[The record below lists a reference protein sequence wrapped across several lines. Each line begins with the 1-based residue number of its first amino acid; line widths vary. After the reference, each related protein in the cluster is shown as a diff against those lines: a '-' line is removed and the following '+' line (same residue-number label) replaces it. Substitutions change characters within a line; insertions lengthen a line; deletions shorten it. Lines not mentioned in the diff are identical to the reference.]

1 MNQYSSWKYI
11 LILLTIGLSLLY
23 VTPNFYGE
31 SFAVQ
36 VMPVKAGETI
46 DRSTLKLVESSLDK
60 AKIQNIGIAFEDT
73 DIKIKFKE
81 ANDQLN
87 AKQVIE
93 KSLGNKFVVA
103 LNLISNSPDWLSNL
117 GALPMYL
124 GLDLRGGVHFLM
136 QLDLSKLSEKKNDGF
151 LVNVRKELQNENI
164 KYYDSKV
171 INNYVQLK
179 FKSEDALNQAKNIIR
194 AQGSGRSIF
203 GGKGPAKE
211 TEAFNFSQIKNNN
224 EFILKIKNNQYTDEE
239 NVNFALKQ
247 NLETLHNRVNELGV
261 AEPIIQ
267 QQGKDRIVV
276 QLPGVQDT
284 AKAKEIIGRTA
295 ILEMRMVDEERS
307 DPATIEK
314 AENGQLPP
322 GTELYYDR
330 SGNPLLVKKEVI
342 LTGERLED
350 ASPGVDQM
358 TGQSV
363 VYLDL
368 DSVGTN
374 IFKEVTRKNI
384 GKRIA
389 LLLIEKNYT
398 EVITAPKIKSEIGGG
413 NVMITGMENAQES
426 TDISLLL
433 RAGSLSVPMEIVEE
447 RTVGPSMGKENIAR
461 GVNSTM
467 WGFAAIVVLMV
478 AYYMFFGV
486 VSVIGLSVNLLFL
499 TALLSALQATLT
511 LPGLAA
517 IAITIGMAIDANVL
531 INERIRDEI
540 RNGMPPQKSIS
551 QGYEK
556 AWGTILDSNITTM
569 IAGLALF
576 MFGSGPIK
584 GFAVVLVLGILT
596 SVYSAIFVSRGIV
609 NYIYGNKRTIKKI
622 SIGEIFKVE
631 NN

>member
-36 VMPVKAGETI
+36 VMPVKAGETV

-179 FKSEDALNQAKNIIR
+179 FKSEDALNEAKNIIR

-203 GGKGPAKE
+203 GGNAPAKE
-211 TEAFNFSQIKNNN
+211 TEAFNFSEIKNNN

-267 QQGKDRIVV
+267 QQGQDRIVV

-295 ILEMRMVDEERS
+295 ILEMRMVDEDRS

-330 SGNPLLVKKEVI
+330 AGNPLLVKKEVI

-374 IFKEVTRKNI
+374 IFKEITRKNI

-467 WGFAAIVVLMV
+467 WGFAAIVVLMI

-499 TALLSALQATLT
+499 TALLSAIQATLT

-551 QGYEK
+551 QGYDK

>member
-46 DRSTLKLVESSLDK
+46 GRSTLKLVESSLDK
-60 AKIQNIGIAFEDT
+60 AKIQNIGIVFEDT

-151 LVNVRKELQNENI
+151 LVNVRKELQKENI

-179 FKSEDALNQAKNIIR
+179 FKSEDTLNQAKNIIR

-203 GGKGPAKE
+203 GGNSPVKE
-211 TEAFNFSQIKNNN
+211 TEAFNFSQIKSNN

-478 AYYMFFGV
+478 TYYMFFGV

-551 QGYEK
+551 QGYDK

>member
-1 MNQYSSWKYI
+1 MNHYSSWKYI

-36 VMPVKAGETI
+36 VMPVKAGETV
-46 DRSTLKLVESSLDK
+46 DRTTLKLVEASLEK
-60 AKIQNIGIAFEDT
+60 ANIQNTGITFEDT

-81 ANDQLN
+81 ATDQLN

-93 KSLGNKFVVA
+93 KSLGSKFVVA

-151 LVNVRKELQNENI
+151 LANVRKELQKENI

-171 INNYVQLK
+171 VNNYVQLK
-179 FKSEDALNQAKNIIR
+179 FKSEDALNEAKNIIR

-203 GGKGPAKE
+203 GGNAPAKE
-211 TEAFNFSQIKNNN
+211 TEAFNFSEIKNNN

-295 ILEMRMVDEERS
+295 ILEMRMVDEDRS

-368 DSVGTN
+368 DSIGTN

-478 AYYMFFGV
+478 SYYMFFGV

-596 SVYSAIFVSRGIV
+596 SVFSAIFVSRGIV

>member
-1 MNQYSSWKYI
+1 MNHYSSWKYI

-36 VMPVKAGETI
+36 VMPVKAGEAV
-46 DRSTLKLVESSLDK
+46 DRSTLKLVEASLEK
-60 AKIQNIGIAFEDT
+60 ANIQNTGITFEDT

-81 ANDQLN
+81 ATDQLN

-93 KSLGNKFVVA
+93 KSLGSKFVVA

-151 LVNVRKELQNENI
+151 LANVRKELQKENI

-171 INNYVQLK
+171 VNNYVQLK
-179 FKSEDALNQAKNIIR
+179 FKSEDALNEAKNIIR

-203 GGKGPAKE
+203 GGNAPAKE
-211 TEAFNFSQIKNNN
+211 TEAFNFSEIKNNN

-295 ILEMRMVDEERS
+295 ILEMRMVDEDRS

-368 DSVGTN
+368 DSIGTN

-478 AYYMFFGV
+478 SYYMFFGV

-596 SVYSAIFVSRGIV
+596 SVFSAIFVSRGIV
-609 NYIYGNKRTIKKI
+609 NYIYGNKRTCLLYT
-622 SIGEIFKVE
+622 SPSPRD
-631 NN
+631 

>member
-1 MNQYSSWKYI
+1 MNHYSSWKYI

-36 VMPVKAGETI
+36 VMPVKAGETV
-46 DRSTLKLVESSLDK
+46 DRSTLKLVEASLEK
-60 AKIQNIGIAFEDT
+60 ANIQNTGITFEDT

-81 ANDQLN
+81 ATDQLN

-93 KSLGNKFVVA
+93 KSLGSKFVVA

-151 LVNVRKELQNENI
+151 LANVRKELQKENI

-171 INNYVQLK
+171 VNNYVQLK
-179 FKSEDALNQAKNIIR
+179 FKSEDALNEAKNIIR

-203 GGKGPAKE
+203 GGNAPAKE
-211 TEAFNFSQIKNNN
+211 TEAFNFSEIKNNN

-295 ILEMRMVDEERS
+295 ILEMRMVDEDRS

-368 DSVGTN
+368 DSIGTN
-374 IFKEVTRKNI
+374 IFKEITRTNI

-478 AYYMFFGV
+478 SYYMFFGV

-551 QGYEK
+551 QGYDK

-596 SVYSAIFVSRGIV
+596 SVFSAIFVSRGIV

>member
-36 VMPVKAGETI
+36 VMPLKAGETV

-60 AKIQNIGIAFEDT
+60 ANVQNIGISFEDT

-81 ANDQLN
+81 ATDQLN

-151 LVNVRKELQNENI
+151 LANVRKELQKENI

-171 INNYVQLK
+171 INDYVQIK
-179 FKSEDALNQAKNIIR
+179 FKSEDALNEAKNIIR
-194 AQGSGRSIF
+194 TQGSGRSIF
-203 GGKGPAKE
+203 GGNAPAKE
-211 TEAFNFSQIKNNN
+211 TEAFNFSEIKNNN

-267 QQGKDRIVV
+267 QQGQDRIVV

-295 ILEMRMVDEERS
+295 ILEMRMVDEDRS

-374 IFKEVTRKNI
+374 IFKEITRKNI

-461 GVNSTM
+461 GVNSTL

-499 TALLSALQATLT
+499 TALLSVLQATLT

-551 QGYEK
+551 QGYDK

>member
-11 LILLTIGLSLLY
+11 LILLSIGLSVLY

-36 VMPVKAGETI
+36 VMPVKAGEVV
-46 DRSTLKLVESSLDK
+46 DRSTLKLVEASLDK
-60 AKIQNIGIAFEDT
+60 ANIQNTGITFEDT

-81 ANDQLN
+81 ATDQLN
-87 AKQVIE
+87 AKQAIE
-93 KSLGNKFVVA
+93 KSLGKKFVVA

-151 LVNVRKELQNENI
+151 LANVRKELQKEKI

-179 FKSEDALNQAKNIIR
+179 FKSEDALNEAKNIIR

-203 GGKGPAKE
+203 GGNAPAKE
-211 TEAFNFSQIKNNN
+211 TEAFNFSEIKNNN

-267 QQGKDRIVV
+267 QQGQDRIVV

-295 ILEMRMVDEERS
+295 ILEMRMVDEDRS

-368 DSVGTN
+368 DSIGTN

-478 AYYMFFGV
+478 SYYMFFGV

-551 QGYEK
+551 QGYDK

-596 SVYSAIFVSRGIV
+596 SVFSAIFVSRGIV

>member
-11 LILLTIGLSLLY
+11 LILLTVGLSLLY

-46 DRSTLKLVESSLDK
+46 DRSTLKLVETSLEK
-60 AKIQNIGIAFEDT
+60 AKIQNIGITFEDT

-151 LVNVRKELQNENI
+151 LVNVRKELQKENI

-179 FKSEDALNQAKNIIR
+179 FKSEVELNQAKNIIR

-203 GGKGPAKE
+203 GGNSPTKE
-211 TEAFNFSQIKNNN
+211 TEAFNFSQIKSNN

-314 AENGQLPP
+314 AENGQVPP

-467 WGFAAIVVLMV
+467 WGFAAIVILMV

-551 QGYEK
+551 QGYDK

>member
-1 MNQYSSWKYI
+1 MNHYSSWKYI

-36 VMPVKAGETI
+36 VMPVKAGETV
-46 DRSTLKLVESSLDK
+46 DRSTLKLVEASLEK
-60 AKIQNIGIAFEDT
+60 ANIQNTGITFEDT

-81 ANDQLN
+81 ATDQLN

-93 KSLGNKFVVA
+93 KSLGSRFVVA

-151 LVNVRKELQNENI
+151 LANVRKELQKENI

-171 INNYVQLK
+171 VNNYVQLK
-179 FKSEDALNQAKNIIR
+179 FKSEDALNEAKNIIR

-203 GGKGPAKE
+203 GGNAPAKE
-211 TEAFNFSQIKNNN
+211 TEAFNFSEIKNNN

-247 NLETLHNRVNELGV
+247 NLETLNNRVNELGV

-295 ILEMRMVDEERS
+295 ILEMRMVDEDRS

-368 DSVGTN
+368 DSIGTN

-478 AYYMFFGV
+478 SYYMFFGV

-596 SVYSAIFVSRGIV
+596 SVFSAIFVSRGIV

>member
-1 MNQYSSWKYI
+1 MNHYSSWKYI

-36 VMPVKAGETI
+36 VMPVKAGETV
-46 DRSTLKLVESSLDK
+46 DRSTLKLVEASLEK
-60 AKIQNIGIAFEDT
+60 ENIQNTGITFEDT

-81 ANDQLN
+81 ATDQLN

-93 KSLGNKFVVA
+93 KSLGSKFVVA

-151 LVNVRKELQNENI
+151 LANVRKELQKENI

-171 INNYVQLK
+171 VNNYVQLK
-179 FKSEDALNQAKNIIR
+179 FKSEDALNEAKNIIR

-203 GGKGPAKE
+203 GGNAPAKE
-211 TEAFNFSQIKNNN
+211 TEAFNFSEIKNNN

-295 ILEMRMVDEERS
+295 ILEMRMVDEDRS

-368 DSVGTN
+368 DSIGTN

-478 AYYMFFGV
+478 SYYMFFGV

-596 SVYSAIFVSRGIV
+596 SVFSAIFVSRGIV

>member
-11 LILLTIGLSLLY
+11 LILLTIGLSFLY

-36 VMPVKAGETI
+36 VMPVKAGEKV
-46 DRSTLKLVESSLDK
+46 DRATLRLVESSLDK
-60 AKIQNIGIAFEDT
+60 ANIQNIGISFEDT
-73 DIKIKFKE
+73 DIKVKFKE
-81 ANDQLN
+81 ATDQLN

-93 KSLGNKFVVA
+93 NSLGNKFVVA
-103 LNLISNSPDWLSNL
+103 LNLISNSPNWLTNL

-151 LVNVRKELQNENI
+151 LVTVRKELQKENI

-179 FKSEDALNQAKNIIR
+179 FKSEDALNKAKDIIR
-194 AQGSGRSIF
+194 AQASGRSIF
-203 GGKGPAKE
+203 GGNAPAKE
-211 TEAFNFSQIKNNN
+211 TEAFNFSEIKNNN
-224 EFILKIKNNQYTDEE
+224 EFILKVKNNQYTDEE

-295 ILEMRMVDEERS
+295 ILEMRMVDEDRS
-307 DPATIEK
+307 DPATLEK

-368 DSVGTN
+368 DPVGTN
-374 IFKEVTRKNI
+374 IFKEVTRANI

-398 EVITAPKIKSEIGGG
+398 EVITAPKIKGEIGGG

-461 GVNSTM
+461 GVNSTI
-467 WGFAAIVVLMV
+467 WGFTAIVVLMI

-486 VSVIGLSVNLLFL
+486 ISVIGLSVNLLFL
-499 TALLSALQATLT
+499 TALLSVLQATLT

-551 QGYEK
+551 QGYDK

-596 SVYSAIFVSRGIV
+596 SMYSAIFVSRGIV

-622 SIGEIFKVE
+622 SIGEIFKI
-631 NN
+631 NNN